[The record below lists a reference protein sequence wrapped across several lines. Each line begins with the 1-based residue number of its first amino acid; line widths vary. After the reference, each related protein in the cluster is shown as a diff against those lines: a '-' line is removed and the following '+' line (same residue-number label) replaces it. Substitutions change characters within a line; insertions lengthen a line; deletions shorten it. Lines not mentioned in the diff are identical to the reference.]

1 MIAFQWNKNNKLKKK
16 KKKNIRIKLE
26 QLVNSE
32 TWSRTVN
39 AHWRGSILDHVYVN
53 DASLISNLH
62 HVDSIIGDQQLYSQ
76 HEKNHW
82 RQLLKPFDLL
92 LQYFSNFLK
101 HEFLTQKSYP
111 DLHHSQRGVWNLPHE
126 FHLYLIAYIYIMQD
140 YNHGYSHQTIEEVA
154 WLSLQFLF
162 AKTIFNYVFG
172 QKCIRNES

>member
-82 RQLLKPFDLL
+82 RQLLKPIDLL

-101 HEFLTQKSYP
+101 HEFLTQKKLP
-111 DLHHSQRGVWNLPHE
+111 RLAPFARGGGMKFATWISPLLNC
-126 FHLYLIAYIYIMQD
+126 LYLYHAR
-140 YNHGYSHQTIEEVA
+140 
-154 WLSLQFLF
+154 L
-162 AKTIFNYVFG
+162 
-172 QKCIRNES
+172 